1 MSMSFQPRLQTLRTF
16 LLAPDMPLWRYC
28 LLAFLLSDIP
38 AFILVGAIHG
48 IFALAGLDTFGLSGP
63 DRRATLGEAFGVILF
78 APVAETLLLA
88 LGLKA
93 LSAMTQRTSLI
104 VTASA
109 VAWGGLH
116 AISGALR
123 LFGPAWSF
131 FVYSCA
137 YLAWRKKSFGHA
149 FLAAAVPH
157 ALGNTIVWMII
168 YFAERLG

>member
-1 MSMSFQPRLQTLRTF
+1 
-16 LLAPDMPLWRYC
+16 
-28 LLAFLLSDIP
+28 
-38 AFILVGAIHG
+38 
-48 IFALAGLDTFGLSGP
+48 
-63 DRRATLGEAFGVILF
+63 VILF

-131 FVYSCA
+131 FVFSCA
-137 YLAWRKKSFGHA
+137 FLAWRKKSFGQA
-149 FLAAAVPH
+149 FLAATVPH
-157 ALGNTIVWMII
+157 ALCNASALTFI